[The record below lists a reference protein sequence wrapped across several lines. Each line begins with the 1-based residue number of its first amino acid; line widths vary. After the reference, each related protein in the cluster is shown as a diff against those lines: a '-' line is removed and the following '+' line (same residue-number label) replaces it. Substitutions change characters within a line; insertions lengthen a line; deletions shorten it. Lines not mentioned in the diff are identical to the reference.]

1 MLTDSRIKRE
11 RPREKAFKLYD
22 ERGLFLIVNSNG
34 SRWWRF
40 KYRFG
45 GHDKTISMGVYP
57 DVGLA
62 AARKKRDKARKLL
75 AEDGIDPSSQRKAEK
90 AAQLI
95 ASAGTFKAISEEWL
109 DAGCPG
115 STRGKGPPSS

>member
-1 MLTDSRIKRE
+1 MLTDSRIKSE
-11 RPREKAFKLYD
+11 KPREKTFKLYD
-22 ERGLFLIVNSNG
+22 ERGLYLIVNTNG

-45 GHDKTISMGVYP
+45 GNDKTISMGVYP

-75 AEDGIDPSSQRKAEK
+75 AEDA
-90 AAQLI
+90 L
-95 ASAGTFKAISEEWL
+95 
-109 DAGCPG
+109 
-115 STRGKGPPSS
+115 TRALNGKQKKLLR